1 MYQHCNLPAHQLT
14 TSLTQKHQRI
24 NLPTHQFTN
33 LPAHQLTNSQAY
45 QLTTSPTQKHQDCN
59 HVQHKPLPTNHQAPM
74 HGRFQEHT
82 QQHQADKH
90 SKGFGCHSLPISM
103 VYAQPTHCNSL
114 RTLEQSFNAH
124 SHHHY
129 HLNVRRRIRRSTL
142 AKSLAKR
149 DNRPFTD
156 MLRQLMHTCSRTLR
170 KQTQDTA
177 DLL

>member
-1 MYQHCNLPAHQLT
+1 MKIPIPK
-14 TSLTQKHQRI
+14 QKGCS
-24 NLPTHQFTN
+24 PTFSRVK
-33 LPAHQLTNSQAY
+33 PKAS
-45 QLTTSPTQKHQDCN
+45 TQKHQDCN

-129 HLNVRRRIRRSTL
+129 HLNIRRRIRRSTL